1 MKQIKLFTI
10 GFTKKSART
19 FFTKLCASGV
29 TRVIDI
35 RLHNT
40 SQLAGF
46 AKQDDLAYFLKAI
59 CDIEYLHMPEFAPSQ
74 AIMDAFK
81 KNKGEWSDYERD
93 FLALMGKRQTENKLA
108 PDFFDHACLLCSEEK
123 PDHCH
128 RLLVARYLKNKW
140 HNINIIHI
148 MEKK

>member
-1 MKQIKLFTI
+1 MKPIKLFTV

-19 FFTKLCASGV
+19 FFTMLCDSGV

-46 AKQDDLAYFLKAI
+46 AKQDDLCYFLKAI
-59 CDIEYLHMPEFAPSQ
+59 CDIAYSHEPEFAPTQ
-74 AIMDAFK
+74 GLMDAFK
-81 KNKGEWSDYERD
+81 KNRGDWSDYERD
-93 FLALMGKRQTENKLA
+93 FLTLLEKRQPEKKFA

-128 RLLVARYLKNKW
+128 RLLVARYLKSKW
-140 HNINIIHI
+140 NTIDIVHLV
-148 MEKK
+148 